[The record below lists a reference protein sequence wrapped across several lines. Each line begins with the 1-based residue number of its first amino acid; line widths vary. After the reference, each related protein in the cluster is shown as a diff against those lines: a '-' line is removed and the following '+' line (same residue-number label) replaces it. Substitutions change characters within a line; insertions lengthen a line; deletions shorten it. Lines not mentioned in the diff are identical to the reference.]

1 MTRLTQFNS
10 LRITLSLLLATGI
23 GLARTEKIWAQNLD
37 GLDTAPTSVSMPAPE
52 GHEPFDPRRV
62 PQTGGGASRLLAGL
76 NVKHA

>member
-1 MTRLTQFNS
+1 MDHLTQINS
-10 LRITLSLLLATGI
+10 LRIALSLSLAIGI

-37 GLDTAPTSVSMPAPE
+37 GLDTAPVSISMPTPE